1 MSHIRHLF
9 TWRAGADTTLLVAL
23 VPLAV
28 AGLLALELAGEG
40 LGALHLLLLG
50 AAPALLHLHLE
61 AGGAAAPVA
70 PLGAGRGGEIR
81 TLHNLQALL
90 RTKHKKHH
98 LMLFSSI
105 RPVGV
110 EEG

>member
-1 MSHIRHLF
+1 MSGRLHLF
-9 TWRAGADTTLLVAL
+9 TWRAGADTALLIAL

-28 AGLLALELAGEG
+28 AGLLALELTGEN

-70 PLGAGRGGEIR
+70 PLRAGGRESEIR
-81 TLHNLQALL
+81 TLHNLQAPL
-90 RTKHKKHH
+90 RTKHKKQH
-98 LMLFSSI
+98 LMLYSSI
-105 RPVGV
+105 GPVGV
-110 EEG
+110 